1 MCIPLH
7 PTQSLHDSFQ
17 PSPHT
22 SPSNPVPTPLL
33 LTLSLHFSSGHRHY
47 STLMCV
53 YTTPPNPVPT
63 RLLPTQSL
71 HLSFQPSPYT
81 APTNPVPILLLR
93 APSLQHSPNPLPTP
107 LLPTQSLRH
116 LPCKWFNLEI
126 RLSHYL
132 YFFSAIHFPGAC
144 ELSFFVALEN
154 RLCGLKG

>member
-1 MCIPLH
+1 MCICTIWARRCSKVVQVSTKLHHSAQPSPHTTPPNTVPTPLVCGECGECIPLH

-47 STLMCV
+47 STL
-53 YTTPPNPVPT
+53 PT
-63 RLLPTQSL
+63 HSL
-71 HLSFQPSPYT
+71 HHFSQPSPY
-81 APTNPVPILLLR
+81 AM
-93 APSLQHSPNPLPTP
+93 
-107 LLPTQSLRH
+107 